1 MWDNSNKG
9 RFVKGNSF
17 FCSNI
22 TQPSKL
28 VELGFVEDLIVN
40 DTLNAV

>member
-22 TQPSKL
+22 TQLSNLDEL
-28 VELGFVEDLIVN
+28 VIVKDLIVK
-40 DTLNAV
+40 DELNAV